1 MASFDLLTFSSSLG
15 GSLIVSY
22 IGVRY
27 FTEAKIK
34 AERADVAKREL
45 RRVVAPWL
53 RSARNRLNGRGR
65 NLQRE
70 ARVSDTEDGVSALT
84 VLRLAQD
91 LPAWRRA
98 LVRRRCHII
107 FGPEWFELAEEHI
120 DFSADA
126 KGDAGHL
133 FTRALFQQ
141 IDDGVR
147 VLGSGRPKVTFSTGL
162 IQRVYSSNV
171 NADASGL
178 VAHLEKLSR
187 GR

>member
-1 MASFDLLTFSSSLG
+1 M
-15 GSLIVSY
+15 
-22 IGVRY
+22 
-27 FTEAKIK
+27 
-34 AERADVAKREL
+34 
-45 RRVVAPWL
+45 
-53 RSARNRLNGRGR
+53 
-65 NLQRE
+65 
-70 ARVSDTEDGVSALT
+70 SALA
-84 VLRLAQD
+84 VLRVAED
-91 LPAWRRA
+91 LPLWRRA
-98 LVRRRCHII
+98 LVRRRCRII
-107 FGPEWFELAEEHI
+107 FGPEWSELAEEQI

-126 KGDAGHL
+126 MGDAGHL
-133 FTRALFQQ
+133 LTRALFQQ